1 LAFGG
6 NQHLHYEEL
15 LLFFVP
21 FYFCEYV
28 IHTGA
33 VRQALEIDDFVR
45 AVSECSARIVAVPP
59 SVVTLKSI
67 YALNGNRRLNPGEYS
82 QLMSQLL

>member
-1 LAFGG
+1 M
-6 NQHLHYEEL
+6 
-15 LLFFVP
+15 
-21 FYFCEYV
+21 